1 MASKR
6 GVSPTMMA
14 KGLILAKNPTVD
26 IDSLD
31 EKLGKCNGDAI
42 LLSETIEKTETN
54 TNSVTN
60 LNSMD

>member
-1 MASKR
+1 
-6 GVSPTMMA
+6 MMV

-42 LLSETIEKTETN
+42 LLSETIEETETN
-54 TNSVTN
+54 TNCYSVTN